1 MKPDKIYLSLG
12 LLIILT
18 TVSWITSCTHK
29 ADITG
34 IRKVCFTGEVLP
46 IFLNNC
52 AIPGCHSGFG
62 GRESRLALNNY
73 SDIRNSIVP
82 GNPGAS
88 RSYQTIID
96 KMGENM
102 MPPGQPLTLENRTLI
117 RLWIEQ
123 GADST
128 VCLQN
133 IATTV
138 DGGGVTWMPPTS
150 SYAILKSDNLKS
162 GLKTTF

>member
-62 GRESRLALNNY
+62 GRESRRALNNY
-73 SDIRNSIVP
+73 SDIRNSVVP

-123 GADST
+123 GADSS
-128 VCLQN
+128 VCPQN

-138 DGGGVTWMPPTS
+138 GGGGVTWMPPTS
-150 SYAILKSDNLKS
+150 SYSILKSDNLKS